1 MKNIYAMLFHT
12 ENITLYIHEK
22 ILCVMTLHIE
32 SATLCSKS
40 ENTDHKARLQPC
52 AQTQFT
58 EQILFNEA
66 TF

>member
-1 MKNIYAMLFHT
+1 MCDDTPYRKCHSMF
-12 ENITLYIHEK
+12 
-22 ILCVMTLHIE
+22 
-32 SATLCSKS
+32 KS